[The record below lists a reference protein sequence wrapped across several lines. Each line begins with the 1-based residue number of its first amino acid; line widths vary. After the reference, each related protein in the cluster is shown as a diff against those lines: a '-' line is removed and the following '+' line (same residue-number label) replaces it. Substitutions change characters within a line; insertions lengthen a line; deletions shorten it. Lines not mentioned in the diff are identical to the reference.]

1 MQALRVTAVLGVLLF
16 WVGVFGAGALVDG
29 YSAREDYISSLAS
42 RGSPVAVLGICA
54 LLASAAAHL
63 ATSRAV
69 WGAGRQPWCA
79 FFIFA
84 AAAATTSVAA
94 FRASCPDGPAGCA
107 QTDAAASD
115 QTNTAASDWV
125 DVVHGVSVGGYELFT
140 LTAMLTVAM
149 GALRR
154 PATAPRWLGLVSLAL
169 AIGSVLLLGQT
180 SGDHVGMWQRLWIAN
195 NQSWLLVVAWVATMR
210 HPAVE

>member
-1 MQALRVTAVLGVLLF
+1 MPALRVTAVLGVLLF
-16 WVGVFGAGALVDG
+16 WVGVFGAGALVHG
-29 YSAREDYISSLAS
+29 YSARDDYISSLAS

-107 QTDAAASD
+107 HTD
-115 QTNTAASDWV
+115 TAASDWV

-154 PATAPRWLGLVSLAL
+154 PATAPRWLGLVSVAL

-210 HPAVE
+210 GPAIE